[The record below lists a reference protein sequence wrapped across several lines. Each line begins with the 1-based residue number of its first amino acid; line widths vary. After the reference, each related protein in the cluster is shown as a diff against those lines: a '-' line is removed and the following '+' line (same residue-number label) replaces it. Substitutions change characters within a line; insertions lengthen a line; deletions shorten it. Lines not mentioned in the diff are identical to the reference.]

1 MRTVRKT
8 FCLLLACW
16 LPLFF
21 SATAF
26 ASSNMQV
33 NQQLAAIAVSQA
45 GNHSHHKTAQKD
57 MPCAEH
63 VTPAQAADSHCRQAD
78 NSKTCQKSKHCGLCA
93 NFALYLPIV
102 VTPLL
107 AQTQPLASH
116 VGWIASPTL
125 TPPALR
131 PPIVT

>member
-1 MRTVRKT
+1 MHKT
-8 FCLLLACW
+8 FCFLLACW

-21 SATAF
+21 SATVF
-26 ASSNMQV
+26 ASSSMQV
-33 NQQLAAIAVSQA
+33 NQTLATITATQAI
-45 GNHSHHKTAQKD
+45 NHSHQKTAQKD

-63 VTPAQAADSHCRQAD
+63 VTPTQAAGSHCNQAD
-78 NSKTCQKSKHCGLCA
+78 NSKTCHKSEHCGLCA

-107 AQTQPLASH
+107 AQTQSLASH
-116 VGWIASPTL
+116 VGWIASPIL

>member
-33 NQQLAAIAVSQA
+33 NQTLAAIAVSQA
-45 GNHSHHKTAQKD
+45 SDNCHQKTTQKD

-63 VTPAQAADSHCRQAD
+63 AMPTQAAGSHCNQAD
-78 NSKTCQKSKHCGLCA
+78 NGETHHKCEHCGLCA
-93 NFALYLPIV
+93 NFALYLPVV

-107 AQTQPLASH
+107 VQTQPLASH
-116 VGWIASPTL
+116 AGWTASPTL

>member
-1 MRTVRKT
+1 MRTVHKS

-33 NQQLAAIAVSQA
+33 NQQLAAIAASQA
-45 GNHSHHKTAQKD
+45 SNHSHHKTAQKD

-63 VTPAQAADSHCRQAD
+63 VTPAQATDSHCKQAD
-78 NSKTCQKSKHCGLCA
+78 NSKTCHTCQYCGLCA
-93 NFALYLPIV
+93 DFALYLPIMAM
-102 VTPLL
+102 PLL
-107 AQTQPLASH
+107 VHTQPLASH

-131 PPIVT
+131 PPIVV